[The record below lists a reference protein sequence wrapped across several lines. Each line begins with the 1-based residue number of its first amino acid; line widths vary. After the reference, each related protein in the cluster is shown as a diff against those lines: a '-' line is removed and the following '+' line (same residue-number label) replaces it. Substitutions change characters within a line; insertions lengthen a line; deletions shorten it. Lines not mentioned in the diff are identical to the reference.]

1 MAGSWIRNS
10 RPREVRFRTNCGIYR
25 DNKGLSERTDTLG
38 IFGGASARF
47 INVGGV
53 SLLQG
58 PMNRSLLLI
67 LLLTAGTS
75 SAQVT
80 RNWAITTRGL
90 PSESDA
96 GQRLLTWSEGVQVI
110 EVAWK
115 NLSKFDS
122 AIDCS
127 HLVNQIYELAGVPYQ
142 YATSN
147 ELYQGVDR
155 FERVQ
160 TPQPA
165 DLIVWPGHVGLI
177 VNPQEHSF
185 YSSLNSGLKIDS
197 YDSATWRARGP
208 ARFFRLVMQNGERVR
223 STPREDVLTERTDD
237 DEFDNSATDRRAPV
251 TARAAPKPKF
261 VSTSSDEIFLKL
273 DRPKKAMVQTDLL
286 QAWSHTSDERQ
297 DRWQQASEA
306 VIVETLKVER
316 ISLKGTNGTLEAKIK
331 SVARLTPEEMQ
342 IRPTTNSV
350 TFRLLRTQ
358 TGWKI
363 EDRSG
368 RMYLTGDAAVVAISE
383 HLAGLAREKASRAE
397 QAETAALLH
406 SLLR

>member
-1 MAGSWIRNS
+1 
-10 RPREVRFRTNCGIYR
+10 
-25 DNKGLSERTDTLG
+25 
-38 IFGGASARF
+38 
-47 INVGGV
+47 
-53 SLLQG
+53 LQG

-75 SAQVT
+75 AAQVT
-80 RNWAITTRGL
+80 GMGAISSRNGF
-90 PSESDA
+90 PSESGS

-110 EVAWK
+110 EVAWE

-127 HLVNQIYELAGVPYQ
+127 HLVNQIYELAGLHYE
-142 YATSN
+142 YATSK
-147 ELYQGVDR
+147 ELYRGVDK

-197 YDSATWRARGP
+197 YDSPIWRARGP
-208 ARFFRLVMQNGERVR
+208 ARFFRLVLQNGDRVQGASRERVLTAR
-223 STPREDVLTERTDD
+223 AEDDEVDASTPE
-237 DEFDNSATDRRAPV
+237 RRAPV
-251 TARAAPKPKF
+251 SAKSAPKLK
-261 VSTSSDEIFLKL
+261 SISMSSSDDIFLKW
-273 DRPKKAMVQTDLL
+273 DRPKKATAQTALL
-286 QAWSHTSDERQ
+286 QAWSRASGERQ
-297 DRWQQASEA
+297 DRWQEASEA

-316 ISLKGTNGTLEAKIK
+316 ISLKGATGTLEVKIK
-331 SVARLTPEEMQ
+331 SAARLTPEEMQ
-342 IRPTTNSV
+342 VRPATTSV

-358 TGWKI
+358 MGWKI
-363 EDRSG
+363 DDPSG

-383 HLAGLAREKASRAE
+383 HLAGLARENASRAE
-397 QAETAALLH
+397 QAETERCCIRCCA
-406 SLLR
+406 RPK

>member
-1 MAGSWIRNS
+1 
-10 RPREVRFRTNCGIYR
+10 
-25 DNKGLSERTDTLG
+25 
-38 IFGGASARF
+38 
-47 INVGGV
+47 
-53 SLLQG
+53 
-58 PMNRSLLLI
+58 MNRSLLLI
-67 LLLTAGTS
+67 VLLTAGTS
-75 SAQVT
+75 SPQITGNRAIGT
-80 RNWAITTRGL
+80 RSDL

-96 GQRLLTWSEGVQVI
+96 GQRLLSWSEGVQVI

-115 NLSKFDS
+115 NLGKFDS
-122 AIDCS
+122 PIDCS
-127 HLVNQIYELAGVPYQ
+127 HLVNQIYELAGLPYQ

-197 YDSATWRARGP
+197 YDSPTWRARGP
-208 ARFFRLVMQNGERVR
+208 ARFFRLVMQNGEGVR
-223 STPREDVLTERTDD
+223 SATRESVLTAHADD
-237 DEFDNSATDRRAPV
+237 DEFDSSATERRVPV
-251 TARAAPKPKF
+251 TSTAAPKPKF
-261 VSTSSDEIFLKL
+261 VSAPSSDEIFLKL
-273 DRPKKAMVQTDLL
+273 DRAKKTMVQTALL
-286 QAWSHTSDERQ
+286 QAWSRASDERQ

-316 ISLKGTNGTLEAKIK
+316 ISLKGSSGTLEAKIK
-331 SVARLTPEEMQ
+331 SAARLTPEEMQ

-350 TFRLLRTQ
+350 TLRLLRTQ
-358 TGWKI
+358 AGWKI

-383 HLAGLAREKASRAE
+383 HLAGLARENASRAE